1 MEIEREENIFYNLIK
16 NETSLTEVFCNFMRY
31 RVFRDLFIDIVNEKI
46 KNKKNIIDKSMVN
59 FQNFDTE
66 VALKENDEK
75 LGRIDLQLKVND
87 EIYLFEIKIETFTSL
102 TKNQP
107 KSYLEF
113 LENKNEN
120 LLF

>member
-1 MEIEREENIFYNLIK
+1 MEIERKENIFYNLIK

-102 TKNQP
+102 TKNQ
-107 KSYLEF
+107 KLNHYI
-113 LENKNEN
+113 
-120 LLF
+120 

>member
-1 MEIEREENIFYNLIK
+1 
-16 NETSLTEVFCNFMRY
+16 
-31 RVFRDLFIDIVNEKI
+31 
-46 KNKKNIIDKSMVN
+46 MVN

-66 VALKENDEK
+66 VALKENYEE

-107 KSYLEF
+107 KTLD
-113 LENKNEN
+113 LKPKT
-120 LLF
+120 